1 MAYYILPQKSINYLS
16 SRNYSVGE
24 IWTNLK
30 NNGITYCK
38 VLPTTEP
45 LEMQHC
51 WQAMGFTNTHI
62 QVSVSPFSTPE
73 SLLDAAGLY
82 NSNQWNEVYERI
94 KASSK
99 GNQYLLSINRH
110 KPKGMN
116 KKKGEWIARDKNV
129 KQRKWKQF
137 ESLYD
142 LCSKYHL
149 NLNYISKQFDGG
161 ADVFC
166 SNSGI
171 LIKRA
176 S

>member
-1 MAYYILPQKSINYLS
+1 MAHYVLPQKSINYLI
-16 SRNYSVGE
+16 SRNYSIGE

-38 VLPTTEP
+38 VLPIKEP
-45 LEMQHC
+45 LEMQNC
-51 WQAMGFTNTHI
+51 WKAMGFHNTHI

-73 SLLDAAGLY
+73 SLLDEAGLY

-99 GNQYLLSINRH
+99 GNQYLLHINRH

-116 KKKGEWIARDKNV
+116 KKKGEWLARDKNA
-129 KQRKWKQF
+129 KQRKWAQF
-137 ESLYD
+137 DDLYSV
-142 LCSKYHL
+142 CQRYHL
-149 NLNYISKQFDGG
+149 NFSFAEKQFDDKDYY
-161 ADVFC
+161 AF
-166 SNSGI
+166 NSGVVV
-171 LIKRA
+171 KRV